1 MLQILINFI
10 FNVVLTIIQFVL
22 SPFLL
27 AVTALFPDIST
38 VVSSILMFLTQ
49 SLTYVTSILR
59 LLLFTPD
66 MFTLLFDYFLIK
78 YSIFGLVS
86 AIKFTVNLYNKL
98 KP

>member
-10 FNVVLTIIQFVL
+10 FNVVLTIIQFIL

-38 VVSSILMFLTQ
+38 VVSSILMFITQ
-49 SLTYVTSILR
+49 ALTYVTTVLR
-59 LLLFTPD
+59 LLLFTPQ
-66 MFTLLFDYFLIK
+66 MFTLLFDYFVIK

>member
-27 AVTALFPDIST
+27 AITALFPDIST

-49 SLTYVTSILR
+49 SLTYVTTILR

-86 AIKFTVNLYNKL
+86 AIKFTINLYNKL

>member
-10 FNVVLTIIQFVL
+10 FNVVLTIIQFIL

-38 VVSSILMFLTQ
+38 VVSSILMFITQ
-49 SLTYVTSILR
+49 ALTYVTTVLR
-59 LLLFTPD
+59 LLLFTPQ
-66 MFTLLFDYFLIK
+66 MFTLLFDYFFIK

>member
-10 FNVVLTIIQFVL
+10 FNVVLTIIQFIL

-49 SLTYVTSILR
+49 SLTYVTTILR

-66 MFTLLFDYFLIK
+66 MFTLLFDYFVIK